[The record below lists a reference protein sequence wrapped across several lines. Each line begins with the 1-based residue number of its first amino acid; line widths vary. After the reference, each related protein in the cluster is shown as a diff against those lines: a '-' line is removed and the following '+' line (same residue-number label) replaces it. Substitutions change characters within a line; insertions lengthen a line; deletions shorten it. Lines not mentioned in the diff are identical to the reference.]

1 MATQVV
7 MFSVLL
13 FGTSGIV
20 LDFGRVYSEHSN
32 MQSFTDQAALAA
44 AAELDRKPGSIG
56 RAVDAV
62 FGGLDAEGNDLVAPM
77 TKTAVFSSGADNQFN
92 ISHLVFLSDLPN
104 DAGAQTSMAGIQS
117 DIVYVAF
124 ADGGTT
130 GDAATAESEAKY
142 VIAVAEE
149 RSVSN
154 TLISLINSGAETAT
168 ASSNIV
174 RTVAA
179 AKREVSFCGEFSNLV
194 MCSPRSAMQGANAAA
209 DNESDLGAFMNYHQ
223 GARFAHITDYLN
235 GSEQHRLYR
244 RRNPAMDADD
254 DGGMV
259 SNEGVR
265 TICNTLNTLPGGATA
280 IGGQLET
287 YQAICHLA
295 AATPRDHCIGDTLEI
310 VAAEPEVITTALNV
324 AFNMWDEPINEVI
337 EDWPGTPFALSMPFF
352 QPDLLIMK
360 GKIWETDATVRNATN
375 ILHALN
381 GNHSSRLHYKT
392 FFGKT
397 AAPGVPGSSSSSNF
411 DLNLPDCLR
420 SPATQLLCGSGGTWP
435 GIAPFIGNPAT
446 QTALNQF
453 YQENYPDHYEHVN
466 NGLGV
471 DGLTQ
476 SFYDMY
482 LQERSGWTHAS
493 LPITSTV
500 FNFTTF
506 QFETTT
512 VVAAGAPLTMIPYD
526 GATPE
531 DASLAATTPPN
542 ELESH
547 TNELGGTAGYPSG
560 IVDADPFN
568 QPTRRRLSVPLVNC
582 DAMTDP
588 DGDGIFEADV
598 LEFVDVFLMQP
609 PRPVCLNG
617 TDQCNN
623 SDIISS
629 TVFTELIGKTN
640 YVLNDFPEL
649 VR

>member
-44 AAELDRKPGSIG
+44 AAELDREPDSIN

-62 FGGLDAEGNDLVAPM
+62 FGGLDAEGNDLGAPM

-104 DAGAQTSMAGIQS
+104 DGGAQTSMAGIQS

-130 GDAATAESEAKY
+130 GNAATAATEARY

-154 TLISLINSGAETAT
+154 TLISLINSGAETAA

-179 AKREVSFCGEFSNLV
+179 ARREIGFCGEFSNLV
-194 MCSPRSAMQGANAAA
+194 MCSPRSAMQGANPAA
-209 DNESDLGAFMNYHQ
+209 DNESDLGAFMNYHR
-223 GARFAHITDYLN
+223 GARFAHITDNLN
-235 GSEQHRLYR
+235 GTEQHRLYR
-244 RRNPAMDADD
+244 RRNPSMVQNDE
-254 DGGMV
+254 GGLV
-259 SNEGVR
+259 SNDGVAS
-265 TICNTLNTLPGGATA
+265 ICNTLGTLPGGASA
-280 IGGQLET
+280 IGGQVAK

-337 EDWPGTPFALSMPFF
+337 RDWPGTLQELSMPFF
-352 QPDLLIMK
+352 QPDLLILK
-360 GKIWETDATVRNATN
+360 GKIWETDATVRDATN
-375 ILHALN
+375 LAYALN
-381 GNHSSRLHYKT
+381 GNHHSRLHYKT
-392 FFGKT
+392 FFGET
-397 AAPGVPGSSSSSNF
+397 GTPGVPGASSSSNF

-420 SPATQLLCGSGGTWP
+420 SSATQTLCGSGGTWP
-435 GIAPFIGNPAT
+435 GIAPYIGNPAT

-453 YQENYPDHYEHVN
+453 YQENYPDHYEQVN
-466 NGLGV
+466 GGLGV

-482 LQERSGWTHAS
+482 LQERAGWTHAS
-493 LPITSTV
+493 LPVTQTT

-512 VVAAGAPLTMIPYD
+512 VVAAGNPLTMTPFD
-526 GATPE
+526 GSNPE
-531 DASLAATTPPN
+531 DASLATTTPPFELEPHNN
-542 ELESH
+542 ELS
-547 TNELGGTAGYPSG
+547 GSAGYNTAF
-560 IVDADPFN
+560 VDPDPAN
-568 QPTRRRLSVPLVNC
+568 QPTRRRLSVPLVDC